1 MEHASVIFLW
11 VAYLLYAGAFAVFV
25 VQFLT
30 KSPTLTRVGLVV
42 AAAGLAFQT
51 LTIVFRGFSAGHVPF
66 VGAYES
72 LVMVAWSIAL
82 VWYVLESFTKMRAV
96 GLYVLPVV
104 LILLTVAWVEYKP
117 PGQLVPA
124 LRSDIVILHVI
135 VMLTAIGCLYVAGGA
150 GIIYLYVA
158 GGAGI
163 IYLIEESLLR
173 RRKAGGVLGRLPSL
187 GALEKLIYHA
197 TLVGLPFLT
206 AGMLAGII
214 RAETFN
220 VPSWWVDPMVLL
232 ALIAWALYALLLWGR
247 MRADWVGSR
256 IAWLAISGLV
266 VLLVIRFAAVPYLSG
281 FHTYGG

>member
-1 MEHASVIFLW
+1 M
-11 VAYLLYAGAFAVFV
+11 
-25 VQFLT
+25 
-30 KSPTLTRVGLVV
+30 
-42 AAAGLAFQT
+42 
-51 LTIVFRGFSAGHVPF
+51 
-66 VGAYES
+66 
-72 LVMVAWSIAL
+72 
-82 VWYVLESFTKMRAV
+82 
-96 GLYVLPVV
+96 
-104 LILLTVAWVEYKP
+104 
-117 PGQLVPA
+117 QLVPA

-150 GIIYLYVA
+150 GIIYL
-158 GGAGI
+158 
-163 IYLIEESLLR
+163 IEEALLR
-173 RRKAGGVLGRLPSL
+173 RHKAGGVLGRLPSL

-220 VPSWWVDPMVLL
+220 VPSWWIDPMVLL
-232 ALIAWALYALLLWGR
+232 ALIAWALYAVLLWGR

-256 IAWLAISGLV
+256 IAWLAITGLV